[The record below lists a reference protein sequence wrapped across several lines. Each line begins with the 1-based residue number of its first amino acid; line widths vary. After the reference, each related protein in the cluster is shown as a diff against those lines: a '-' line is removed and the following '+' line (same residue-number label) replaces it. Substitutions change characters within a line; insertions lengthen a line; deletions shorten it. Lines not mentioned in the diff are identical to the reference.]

1 MNRDRML
8 LGLAL
13 ALVVA
18 VLASRYVY
26 VQLRQAQ
33 SGAAKSVK
41 LVSVVVA
48 GAPLKL
54 GQRLDLNDLRLV
66 DWPEGK
72 QPTGSF
78 ARAEDC
84 VGRALITPVVE
95 NEPILD
101 SKLASRE
108 AGAGLVVAIPVGMRA
123 VAVGVDDI
131 IAVAGFV
138 VPGTS
143 VDVLVTG
150 SGPSGPVTRI
160 FLEHIRV
167 LAVGQQVQPDSTG
180 KPQTAPVV
188 TLLVS
193 PEDAERLALAASGG
207 KIHLALR
214 NSSDTANVNPPPAY
228 GTTMFLGTAPL
239 PQAPKAVAKP
249 AAPPL
254 PPPYTVQVIRGDKV
268 ETLTFPR

>member
-8 LGLAL
+8 LGVAL

-26 VQLRQAQ
+26 VQLQQA
-33 SGAAKSVK
+33 GAVKPVK

-48 GAPLKL
+48 AAPLKL
-54 GQRLDLNDLRLV
+54 GQRLDVNDLRLV

-78 ARAEDC
+78 TRKEDC

-95 NEPILD
+95 NETVLEH
-101 SKLASRE
+101 KLASRE
-108 AGAGLVVAIPVGMRA
+108 AGAGLVVAIPTGMRA
-123 VAVGVDDI
+123 VAVGVDDVV
-131 IAVAGFV
+131 AVAGFV

-150 SGPSGPVTRI
+150 SGPAGPVTHI
-160 FLEHIRV
+160 FLEHVRV

-180 KPQTAPVV
+180 KPQTASVV
-188 TLLVS
+188 TLLVN
-193 PEDAERLALAASGG
+193 PEDAEKLALAASGG

-214 NSSDTANVNPPPAY
+214 NSTDTENVNPPPAY
-228 GTTMFLGTAPL
+228 GVAMFLGTAPL
-239 PQAPKAVAKP
+239 PHTPKAAAKP
-249 AAPPL
+249 APPPP

-268 ETLTFPR
+268 ETLAFPR

>member
-13 ALVVA
+13 ALIVA

-33 SGAAKSVK
+33 SGAAKPVK
-41 LVSVVVA
+41 LVSVVA
-48 GAPLKL
+48 AAAPLKL
-54 GQRLDLNDLRLV
+54 GQRLELKDVRLV

-78 ARAEDC
+78 AHTEDC
-84 VGRALITPVVE
+84 VGRALIMPVVE
-95 NEPILD
+95 NEPILE

-123 VAVGVDDI
+123 VAVGVDDVV
-131 IAVAGFV
+131 AVAGFV

-160 FLEHIRV
+160 LLEHVRV
-167 LAVGQQVQPDSTG
+167 LAVGQQVQPDDTG

-188 TLLVS
+188 TLLVN
-193 PEDAERLALAASGG
+193 PEDAEKLALATSGG

-214 NSSDTANVNPPPAY
+214 NSTDMVNVNPPPAY
-228 GTTMFLGTAPL
+228 GVTMFLGTAPL
-239 PQAPKAVAKP
+239 APKAAVTKP
-249 AAPPL
+249 APPPP
-254 PPPYTVQVIRGDKV
+254 PPPYTVQFINGGKA